1 MTGESLNFES
11 KCKTPSR
18 PNYVNLPTRL
28 TSKRWFRAREE
39 TGRGIWL
46 GAVPPLLTLKSMS
59 LRARLPTP
67 EQRVPD
73 SRKRPVQA
81 AWEGTRAPGFRTRG
95 RAARRA
101 SAASASRCPWCPVW
115 PAPSAPALQ
124 PARPPA
130 AWLGSHRSP
139 GPARQYLLESRKRAA
154 ERPGHAARPGQHR
167 GGGGMEGGRPPDIG
181 PGSSRK

>member
-1 MTGESLNFES
+1 MQNTESTKLCQPPHETDKQALVSSPRGDRPRNMVGGRASSLNS
-11 KCKTPSR
+11 
-18 PNYVNLPTRL
+18 
-28 TSKRWFRAREE
+28 
-39 TGRGIWL
+39 
-46 GAVPPLLTLKSMS
+46 KSMS

-101 SAASASRCPWCPVW
+101 SAASASRCPWCPAW

-139 GPARQYLLESRKRAA
+139 GPARQYLLESRKRTA